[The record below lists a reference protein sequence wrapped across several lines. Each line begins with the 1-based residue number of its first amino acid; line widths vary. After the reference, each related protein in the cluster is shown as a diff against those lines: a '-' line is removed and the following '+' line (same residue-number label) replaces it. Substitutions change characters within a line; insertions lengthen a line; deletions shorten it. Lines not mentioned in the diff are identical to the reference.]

1 MEKIG
6 YMGIAGSFSEIAA
19 IDMAGQM
26 DRKEVEYEPLVCA
39 MNILKALEEGKIS
52 YGVLAVKNS
61 TAGPVSEFVKAFE
74 GVSYEVVK
82 EYVLPIHHCL
92 FKKSGEVRIE
102 DLKIVASHPQALK
115 QTEGNRKAFFS
126 HMKEQA
132 IEDTAIGAEWL
143 AVGKLDE
150 DTAVICSK
158 KAGESWGLDLI
169 RENIEDSADNKTT
182 FWMLRLK

>member
-19 IDMAGQM
+19 MDIAEQM
-26 DRKEVEYEPLVCA
+26 QMKEVEYKPLVCA
-39 MNILKALEEGKIS
+39 ANILKALQEGEIT

-61 TAGPVSEFVKAFE
+61 TAGPVSEFVKAFD
-74 GVSYEVVK
+74 GVSYQVVK

-92 FKKSGEVRIE
+92 FKKSGKVRTE
-102 DLKIVASHPQALK
+102 DLKTVASHPQALK
-115 QTEGNRKAFFS
+115 QTEGNRKAS
-126 HMKEQA
+126 YGYMKELA

-143 AVGKLDE
+143 AKGRLDE

-158 KAGESWGLDLI
+158 KAGDSWGLDLI
-169 RENIEDSADNKTT
+169 QKNIEDSSENKTT
-182 FWMLRLK
+182 FWMLHLK

>member
-26 DRKEVEYEPLVCA
+26 DMKEVEYEPLVCA

-74 GVSYEVVK
+74 GVPYEVVK

-92 FKKSGEVRIE
+92 FKKSGDVRIE

-132 IEDTAIGAEWL
+132 IEDTAIGA
-143 AVGKLDE
+143 AGCGKTGRRHSCHLQQKGGRILGPGSDP
-150 DTAVICSK
+150 
-158 KAGESWGLDLI
+158 
-169 RENIEDSADNKTT
+169 
-182 FWMLRLK
+182 

>member
-19 IDMAGQM
+19 MDMAKQM
-26 DRKEVEYEPLVCA
+26 QMKDVEYEPLVCA
-39 MNILKALEEGKIS
+39 VNILKALKEGEIR

-61 TAGPVSEFVKAFE
+61 TAGPVSEFVKAFAD
-74 GVSYEVVK
+74 VPYEVVK

-92 FKKSGEVRIE
+92 FKKSDKIKTE

-115 QTEGNRKAFFS
+115 QTEGNRKASYS

-143 AVGKLDE
+143 AKGRLSE
-150 DTAVICSK
+150 DTGVICSK
-158 KAGESWGLDLI
+158 RAGESWGLDLI
-169 RENIEDSADNKTT
+169 EENIEDSADNKTT